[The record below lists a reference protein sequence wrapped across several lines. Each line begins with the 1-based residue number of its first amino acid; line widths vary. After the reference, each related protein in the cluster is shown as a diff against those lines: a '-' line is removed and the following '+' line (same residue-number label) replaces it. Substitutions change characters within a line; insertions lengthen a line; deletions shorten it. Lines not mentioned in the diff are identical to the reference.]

1 MTEALSRE
9 LEITLDAALMLAEE
23 GTPIPV
29 LAQRIYDSEPE
40 LIAEFRESWIVARLT
55 WLLYRKQQ
63 NAAAGN
69 QLLLPGFEALPR
81 RIELK
86 GKKRGSLRGAGLEE
100 LLQYRRI
107 LVARRDKRLEP
118 LDRLIELMR
127 PYAKPGLST
136 TVADVMAKEMAKLER
151 HA

>member
-1 MTEALSRE
+1 M
-9 LEITLDAALMLAEE
+9 
-23 GTPIPV
+23 
-29 LAQRIYDSEPE
+29 
-40 LIAEFRESWIVARLT
+40 ARLT